1 MIEFRQVVGILC
13 PMKLMKNIRNGA
25 INHSKL
31 RFPDFRKY
39 VLHRKQKGRHDMARL
54 TGKDADGHIISTE
67 EEWLLASKGFINKDE
82 MYKIMMHLTEKLYEY
97 EVADLNMC
105 EWKRNSAF
113 PETINNPHVSERE
126 NIATTKFCPYCG
138 KKIKIV
144 N

>member
-1 MIEFRQVVGILC
+1 MFQ
-13 PMKLMKNIRNGA
+13 
-25 INHSKL
+25 
-31 RFPDFRKY
+31 
-39 VLHRKQKGRHDMARL
+39 RKQKGRNDMARL
-54 TGKDADGHIISTE
+54 TGEDADGHIISTE
-67 EEWLLASKGFINKDE
+67 EEWLLASNGFISKDE

-113 PETINNPHVSERE
+113 PETINNPHVSKRE

>member
-1 MIEFRQVVGILC
+1 MICLIEDMSWNYLR
-13 PMKLMKNIRNGA
+13 IRNTCFKG
-25 INHSKL
+25 N
-31 RFPDFRKY
+31 RK
-39 VLHRKQKGRHDMARL
+39 VGTIWQDMARL
-54 TGKDADGHIISTE
+54 TGEDADGHIISTE
-67 EEWLLASKGFINKDE
+67 EEWLLASNGFISKDE

-113 PETINNPHVSERE
+113 PETINNPHVSKRE

>member
-1 MIEFRQVVGILC
+1 MMMVNQHINMQKKEGIL
-13 PMKLMKNIRNGA
+13 LENGKCMEYL
-25 INHSKL
+25 IFGNSILIQKE
-31 RFPDFRKY
+31 
-39 VLHRKQKGRHDMARL
+39 KGRHDMARL
-54 TGKDADGHIISTE
+54 TGEDADGHIISTE
-67 EEWLLASKGFINKDE
+67 EEWLLATKGFINKDE

-97 EVADLNMC
+97 EIADLNMC
-105 EWKRNSAF
+105 EWKRNSVF